1 MGPKLGRVL
10 LWQFG
15 IAIIIALIAVL
26 IGGRPSGVS
35 SFLAGLSCVVPN
47 VIFFVGLFLAQKI
60 FRKIIP
66 ATFFVMEFVKIAT
79 SIVLMVLVF
88 WLYRDVKWIAF
99 IVSYILVL
107 KSYIFLL
114 SKSKS

>member
-10 LWQFG
+10 LWQLG
-15 IAIIIALIAVL
+15 IAIIIALIALL
-26 IGGRPSGVS
+26 IGGRPSGIS

-47 VIFFVGLFLAQKI
+47 IIFFVGLYLAEKI

-66 ATFFVMEFVKIAT
+66 ATFFVMEFVKIAI
-79 SIVLMVLVF
+79 SITLVLLVF
-88 WLYRDVKWIAF
+88 WLYRDVRWIAF
-99 IVSYILVL
+99 LVSYILVL

-114 SKSKS
+114 SKPKS